1 MENTLRDLYK
11 WYCIVCINGHKSDS
25 LLITCGEPQG
35 SILGPLLFFLYINDL
50 PNTSKLLSFH
60 FFADDTDI
68 YCSSENLNDLELI
81 LNQELNT
88 VAEWMKSNRLALSIL
103 KTNFVLFHCKRLKP
117 YKSLN
122 LKIDGV
128 NIQEVSTVKYL
139 GVTFD
144 SNLTWKNHVNE
155 LCLKPSKTVG
165 IFSKLRYY
173 VNVDILI
180 MLYYSLIYP
189 FLTYGIQVWGF
200 TYPTYLKPVTTLQK
214 RVVRIMTFS
223 DPRSH
228 SETLLKSLRLLK
240 FSDIMHLEI
249 LSFVYQRYH
258 KLSPS
263 CFVNYF
269 KPVSLIHSYTSI
281 TD

>member
-1 MENTLRDLYK
+1 MY
-11 WYCIVCINGHKSDS
+11 CINGHKSDS
-25 LLITCGEPQG
+25 LSITCGVPQG
-35 SILGPLLFFLYINDL
+35 SILRPMLFLLYINDL

-60 FFADDTDI
+60 LFADDTNI
-68 YCSSENLNDLELI
+68 YCLRKNLNDLELI
-81 LNQELNT
+81 LNQKLHA

-103 KTNFVLFHCKRLKP
+103 KTNFALFHSKKLKP

-128 NIQEVSTVKYL
+128 NIHEVSTVKFL

-155 LCLKPSKTVG
+155 LCLKLSKTVR

-189 FLTYGIQVWGF
+189 FLSNAIQV
-200 TYPTYLKPVTTLQK
+200 
-214 RVVRIMTFS
+214 
-223 DPRSH
+223 
-228 SETLLKSLRLLK
+228 
-240 FSDIMHLEI
+240 
-249 LSFVYQRYH
+249 
-258 KLSPS
+258 
-263 CFVNYF
+263 
-269 KPVSLIHSYTSI
+269 
-281 TD
+281 

>member
-1 MENTLRDLYK
+1 M
-11 WYCIVCINGHKSDS
+11 
-25 LLITCGEPQG
+25 
-35 SILGPLLFFLYINDL
+35 
-50 PNTSKLLSFH
+50 
-60 FFADDTDI
+60 
-68 YCSSENLNDLELI
+68 
-81 LNQELNT
+81 
-88 VAEWMKSNRLALSIL
+88 
-103 KTNFVLFHCKRLKP
+103 
-117 YKSLN
+117 
-122 LKIDGV
+122 
-128 NIQEVSTVKYL
+128 NIQEVSMVKYL

-155 LCLKPSKTVG
+155 LCLKLSKTVG

-189 FLTYGIQVWGF
+189 FLSYGIQIWGL

-214 RVVRIMTFS
+214 RVVRLMTF

-228 SETLLKSLRLLK
+228 SEPLLKSLRLLK
-240 FSDIMHLEI
+240 FSDAIHLEI
-249 LSFVYQRYH
+249 PSSVYQWYH

-269 KPVSLIHSYTSI
+269 SPVSSIHSYNACQSQVDNLFVKSVICMQQNHVQNQICELPEIKKLALFLKGFQTGKRP
-281 TD
+281 

>member
-1 MENTLRDLYK
+1 MWSTSGIHS
-11 WYCIVCINGHKSDS
+11 WTPVV
-25 LLITCGEPQG
+25 
-35 SILGPLLFFLYINDL
+35 FLYINDL

-60 FFADDTDI
+60 FFADDTNI

-103 KTNFVLFHCKRLKP
+103 KTNFVLFHFKRLKP

-128 NIQEVSTVKYL
+128 NIHEVSTVKYL

-155 LCLKPSKTVG
+155 LCLKLSKTVG

-180 MLYYSLIYP
+180 MLYYSLIYS
-189 FLTYGIQVWGF
+189 FLSNGIQV
-200 TYPTYLKPVTTLQK
+200 
-214 RVVRIMTFS
+214 
-223 DPRSH
+223 
-228 SETLLKSLRLLK
+228 
-240 FSDIMHLEI
+240 
-249 LSFVYQRYH
+249 
-258 KLSPS
+258 
-263 CFVNYF
+263 
-269 KPVSLIHSYTSI
+269 
-281 TD
+281 